1 MSTAT
6 DTKPLKVLIVKPHLP
21 LRVAKRLNDFLHL
34 EPLELEILA
43 AAVPEGDEVRLLD
56 LSVIDKDPAGAYEG
70 LLREYRPDVVALSGY
85 SNQAHLVKQFART
98 AKKVLPGSLVV
109 VGGIH
114 ATIVP
119 LDYNMPEIDVIV
131 RGEGGSVFGGII
143 NRFRSGEKIS
153 DGQGILSPKDADFRE
168 RAEGDPPGYP
178 EPSSIPKARRDL
190 LDRSKYFSVWTHAP
204 EGRIDTM
211 YPSIASVRTS
221 YGCKFNCGFC
231 VVHYVMGKKY
241 LERTPED
248 VVNEIAS
255 VPEEHIYFVDD
266 ETFLNEKRMT
276 EVAELLLERGINK
289 KFVSWARADTIIRRP
304 DLFRLWKKA
313 GLSIVYVGL
322 EAMDEERLL
331 KYNKKTKVD
340 TNRKAVE
347 TLREIGITLHAALM
361 VDPDFTIED
370 FKGVERVVKEI
381 SPAEISFTVFSPPP
395 GTGLWDEHRANFIC
409 EDPYMFY
416 DCMHTIMPTRL
427 DLNTFYAWFARM
439 YRVAWSSNPLRI
451 NKVKAP
457 LREIFRTVVNGI
469 RYVVAI
475 RQINREYSR
484 EAQARK
490 TMEPSAAPEP
500 AERA

>member
-1 MSTAT
+1 MSTNTAT
-6 DTKPLKVLIVKPHLP
+6 KALKVLIVKPHLP
-21 LRVAKRLNDFLHL
+21 LRAAKALHDFLHL

-43 AAVPEGDEVRLLD
+43 AAVPDGDDVKLLD
-56 LSVIDKDPAGAYEG
+56 LSVIEKDPAGAYEG
-70 LLREYRPDVVALSGY
+70 ELKDYAPDIVAISGY
-85 SNQAHLVKQFART
+85 SNQAHLVKEFART
-98 AKKVLPGSLVV
+98 AKRVLPDSLVV

-119 LDYNMPEIDVIV
+119 LDYDMPEIDVIV

-143 NRFRSGEKIS
+143 ERFKAGEPLS
-153 DGQGILSPKDADFRE
+153 NGQGVLTPRDEDFRE

-178 EPSSIPKARRDL
+178 EPSTIPKARRDL
-190 LDRSKYFSVWTHAP
+190 LDRSMYFSAWTHAP

-211 YPSIASVRTS
+211 YPNIASVRTS

-241 LERTPED
+241 LERSPED
-248 VVNEIAS
+248 VVDEIAS
-255 VPEEHIYFVDD
+255 VPEDYIYFVDD

-276 EVAELLLERGINK
+276 EVAELLLERGIKK

-313 GLSIVYVGL
+313 GLCIVYVGL

-347 TLREIGITLHAALM
+347 TLRELGITLHAALM
-361 VDPDFTIED
+361 VDPDFTIDD
-370 FKGVERVVKEI
+370 FKGVERVIHEI

-395 GTGLWDEHRANFIC
+395 GTKLWDEHKDSFIC
-409 EDPYMFY
+409 DDPYMFY

-439 YRVAWSSNPLRI
+439 YRVAWASNPLRI

-457 LREIFRTVVNGI
+457 WREIFRTVVKGFK
-469 RYVVAI
+469 YVVAI
-475 RQINREYSR
+475 RQINREYSP
-484 EAQARK
+484 EAQARPGLK
-490 TMEPSAAPEP
+490 EE
-500 AERA
+500 E